1 MKALLAVACL
11 TLATAISITPLPK
24 LLRTSQL
31 SFPNLSLKRKI
42 NHKLAFEEK
51 LQFLFNLKSQ
61 LNVGINQIEAL
72 SFAISRAPEFA
83 FSNSRQA
90 LATQVNIFP
99 ALYEDSAKDEF
110 ALLANCADLLELSV
124 STGCSINKALT
135 QMTEKLITRRNQ
147 EHLLTT
153 ELASTRATVLL
164 LAGLPVM
171 GAGLG
176 LVLGANSI
184 AWLLNSTGG
193 RICLILGSTF
203 EIVGWLWIRRLLN
216 HALIDAK

>member
-1 MKALLAVACL
+1 MKALLAVVCIS
-11 TLATAISITPLPK
+11 LATAISVTPLPK
-24 LLRTSQL
+24 LWRTSRL
-31 SFPNLSLKRKI
+31 SLPKPALKRKA

-61 LNVGINQIEAL
+61 LNVGINQIEGL
-72 SFAISRAPEFA
+72 SFAISRAPDFA
-83 FSNSRQA
+83 FGNSRQA
-90 LATQVNIFP
+90 LATQSNIFP
-99 ALYEDSAKDEF
+99 ALYEDAAKDEF

-124 STGCSINKALT
+124 STGSSINKALT

-147 EHLLTT
+147 EHLLAT
-153 ELASTRATVLL
+153 ELASTKATVFI

-171 GAGLG
+171 GAGMG
-176 LVLGANSI
+176 LVLGTNSI

-193 RICLILGSTF
+193 RICLLLGSTF

-216 HALIDAK
+216 HALTDAT